1 MKLHVNLFLWTFIV
15 NTNCCAAIYWL
26 GLTVNGSSVGW
37 NQTHHCK
44 LLDGLAPDQLQLCRR
59 NLELMHSVV
68 HAAKLTKNTCQKTF
82 GDMRWNCSS
91 VEKAPRFTPDLAKGT
106 RESAFVF
113 SLAAAIV
120 SHSIAR
126 ACSSGELPSCSCA
139 PAPAEQAGPDFRWGG
154 CGDNLH
160 YGLQMGSAF
169 SDAPM
174 RNSRSGSQAFRLMHL
189 HNNAVGRQALIDA
202 LETKC
207 KCHGVSGSCSVKTCW
222 KGLHDINHI
231 ATDLKTKYL
240 SATKVI
246 HRHVG
251 TRKQLVPK
259 ELDVRPVRESE
270 LVYLVS
276 SSDYCTPND
285 KYGSLGT
292 QDRQCNK
299 TSSES
304 GSCNLMCCGRGYNA
318 YTERIVER
326 CQCKYH
332 WCCYVTCKRRDVA
345 WYEFLPTNV
354 KQHHIHVTVLLDNV
368 STD

>member
-1 MKLHVNLFLWTFIV
+1 MKFHKDLFLLTFIV
-15 NTNCCAAIYWL
+15 NANCCAAIYWL
-26 GLTVNGSSVGW
+26 GLTVNGSSLGW
-37 NQTHHCK
+37 NQTNHCK
-44 LLDGLAPDQLQLCRR
+44 LLDALAHDQLQICRR
-59 NLELMHSVV
+59 NLELMHSIV
-68 HAAKLTKNTCQKTF
+68 HAAKMTKNTCQNTF

-113 SLAAAIV
+113 SLAAAVV

-139 PAPAEQAGPDFRWGG
+139 PAPAEQAGPDFKWGG
-154 CGDNLH
+154 CGDNLR

-174 RNSRSGSQAFRLMHL
+174 RNSKSGSQPFRLMNL

-202 LETKC
+202 QETNC

-231 ATDLKTKYL
+231 AMDLKSKYL

-251 TRKQLVPK
+251 TRKQLVPR
-259 ELDVRPVRESE
+259 ELDFRPVRESE

-276 SSDYCTPND
+276 SSDYCTHNE
-285 KYGSLGT
+285 KHGSLGT
-292 QDRQCNK
+292 QNRQCNK
-299 TSSES
+299 TSNNS

-318 YTERIVER
+318 FTERIVER

-332 WCCYVTCKRRDVA
+332 WCCYVTCKRCER
-345 WYEFLPTNV
+345 
-354 KQHHIHVTVLLDNV
+354 TVERYV
-368 STD
+368 CK

>member
-1 MKLHVNLFLWTFIV
+1 MAFHINICLLTLILNI
-15 NTNCCAAIYWL
+15 NCCAAIYWL

-59 NLELMHSVV
+59 NLELMHSIV
-68 HAAKLTKNTCQKTF
+68 HAAKLTKNTCKKTF

-91 VEKAPRFTPDLAKGT
+91 IENAPRFTPELAKGT

-154 CGDNLH
+154 CGDNIH
-160 YGLQMGSAF
+160 YGVQMGAAF

-189 HNNAVGRQALIDA
+189 HNNAVGRLALIDA
-202 LETKC
+202 QETKC

-231 ATDLKTKYL
+231 AMDLKSKYL

-251 TRKQLVPK
+251 TMKQLVPR

-276 SSDYCTPND
+276 SPDYCTHNE
-285 KYGSLGT
+285 KHGSLGT

-299 TSSES
+299 TSNDS

-332 WCCYVTCKRRDVA
+332 WCCYVTCKRCER
-345 WYEFLPTNV
+345 
-354 KQHHIHVTVLLDNV
+354 TVERYV
-368 STD
+368 CK